1 MLVLEPQREHWS
13 KGGIDIWADE
23 RIWGHR
29 FHDEQTPWL
38 VLLEFLAVFES
49 RSRENQAL
57 AEPRVNGNHESVSY
71 RIPKLKELRFL
82 IFNNPRLQHI
92 QRTVDSDSEKWRQWK
107 DSIRDGYNCDYD
119 YLKKR
124 FGDFS
129 KFARIVEFF
138 QHTSLEPERNRR
150 WTSKFVFPYGPNCI
164 YADVREKG
172 ERLENASADRRF
184 YARGG
189 ELLYLM
195 LNRSDSAE
203 KLAERIGT
211 KLLNREERWNLLAQ
225 DLMPESGNDDYINT
239 SVGYLP
245 YERRDEYNDI
255 AGDWLRLLNLK
266 IPGTSILDPLMRITT
281 LNMLLYIM
289 RRSLEEIGE
298 SPEPCLVLEIAAPR
312 KTALL
317 ELSIENHSQNRTLTR
332 RALQVHIDSI
342 KKTQDWLKA
351 CEEVSPSQAVLQ
363 LLKKRFKWKPKNR
376 FVNNHRPDR
385 ILEELLKAAHKR
397 HKAHVANVLPDW
409 SRRIALSVSRRR
421 LGTWYSPDDALLKS
435 LVMTI
440 VEDQEEYNRFLS
452 KLYDRYHIVVG
463 VAEAE
468 KAFGRLPI
476 DERVL
481 AENASRLEQRLRTLG
496 LLHRLSDDCAYV
508 INNFGGSR

>member
-1 MLVLEPQREHWS
+1 MVPLRPQTEHWNNR
-13 KGGIDIWADE
+13 GIEIWADE

-38 VLLEFLAVFES
+38 ILLEFLAVFES

-57 AEPRVNGNHESVSY
+57 EEPRVNGNHESIPY
-71 RIPKLKELRFL
+71 RISKLEGLRFL
-82 IFNNPRLQHI
+82 IFNNPRLHHI
-92 QRTVDSDSEKWRQWK
+92 EKTVGSDFEKWRQWQ
-107 DSIRDGYNCDYD
+107 DSIRGTYNRDYS

-129 KFARIVEFF
+129 RFVRVVEFF

-150 WTSKFVFPYGPNCI
+150 WTSKFVFPYGPDCI

-172 ERLENASADRRF
+172 GSLESADRRF

-195 LNRSDSAE
+195 LNRSNSAK
-203 KLAERIGT
+203 KLAKLIRA
-211 KLLNREERWNLLAQ
+211 KLLNSNERWNFLARE
-225 DLMPESGNDDYINT
+225 LMPEDENGDYIKT

-245 YERRDEYNDI
+245 YEERQEYEDI
-255 AGDWLRLLNLK
+255 AEDWLKLLNLR
-266 IPGTSILDPLMRITT
+266 IPGASILDPLMRVTA
-281 LNMLLYIM
+281 LNILLYIM
-289 RRSLEEIGE
+289 RRSFEEIGE
-298 SPEPCLVLEIAAPR
+298 ETEPCLVLEIAAPR
-312 KTALL
+312 KTALF
-317 ELSIENHSQNRTLTR
+317 ELSNENYSQNRTLTR
-332 RALQVHIDSI
+332 RALQTHINSI
-342 KKTQDWLKA
+342 KKTDDWLKA
-351 CEEVSPSQAVLQ
+351 CNERSPSQAALQ
-363 LLKKRFKWKPKNR
+363 LLEKQFKWERKNISGKNR
-376 FVNNHRPDR
+376 GPDH
-385 ILEELLKAAHKR
+385 ILEELLSAAQKR

-421 LGTWYSPDDALLKS
+421 MGTWYSPDDALLKA

-440 VEDQEEYNRFLS
+440 VEDREEYNRFLS
-452 KLYDRYHIVVG
+452 KLYDRYRIVVG

-468 KAFGRLPI
+468 KAFGSLPT

-481 AENASRLEQRLRTLG
+481 AENATRLEQRLRTLG

-508 INNFGGSR
+508 VNNFGGSQ